1 LGALHRTQKSISSES
16 IQRPNKMKAPYDK
29 NGKTLSKG
37 SYVKFENK
45 LWEVFDWDGHY
56 NLPQSLVWLEP
67 RAGNESG
74 PQWGYAIEMEVTD
87 MKQLHLDI

>member
-1 LGALHRTQKSISSES
+1 MKT
-16 IQRPNKMKAPYDK
+16 PNDK
-29 NGKTLSKG
+29 NGKTLSRG

-45 LWEVFDWDGHY
+45 IWEVFDWKHSDSGTWT
-56 NLPQSLVWLEP
+56 LVWLEP

>member
-1 LGALHRTQKSISSES
+1 MNT
-16 IQRPNKMKAPYDK
+16 PNDK

-45 LWEVFDWDGHY
+45 LWEVFDWDGQA
-56 NLPQSLVWLEP
+56 NSSLWTLVWLEP
-67 RAGNESG
+67 RAGNES
-74 PQWGYAIEMEVTD
+74 PAQWAYSTEIEVTD

>member
-1 LGALHRTQKSISSES
+1 M
-16 IQRPNKMKAPYDK
+16 NAPYDK

-37 SYVKFENK
+37 SYVKFENN
-45 LWEVFDWDGHY
+45 LWEVFDWDGQA
-56 NLPQSLVWLEP
+56 NSSLWTLVWLEP

-87 MKQLHLDI
+87 LQQLHLDI